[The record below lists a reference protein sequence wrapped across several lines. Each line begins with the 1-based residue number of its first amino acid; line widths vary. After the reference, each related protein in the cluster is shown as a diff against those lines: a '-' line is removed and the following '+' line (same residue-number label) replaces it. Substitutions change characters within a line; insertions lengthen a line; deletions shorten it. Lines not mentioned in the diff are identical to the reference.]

1 MDYKELFLQYIK
13 NERNFSKNTLIAY
26 SNDISQ
32 FHDYLNRRLANCVY
46 KNVDYPILREWVMM
60 MMSMNMS
67 NRSVCRKIGT
77 IRKFFKFLVREGV
90 IEQNPADLLDRPKLP
105 KRLPTFISEDKMK
118 LVGEKD
124 FFNDSNLVV
133 KDINNLGSVD
143 DAEVST
149 EKKFVISRDRLVV
162 ELLYQ
167 TGIRKAEL
175 CGLML
180 KDLDFPK
187 MQILIRGKGNK
198 ERLVPILSGLR
209 EMFEDYLVARKNLF
223 GDFGGIGS
231 YAKDGEYVFLSNKGM
246 NIYSKLVYR
255 IVNKYLAKVTT
266 MKKKSPHVL
275 RHSFATHLLNN
286 GADLVAIKDLMGH
299 ADLGATQLYTH
310 VEFKEL
316 VKIFKQAHP
325 RAEK

>member
-13 NERNFSKNTLIAY
+13 NEKNFSKNTLIAY
-26 SNDISQ
+26 RNDLSQ
-32 FHDYLNRRLANCVY
+32 FHDYLNRKLANFVY
-46 KNVDYPILREWVMM
+46 KDIDYPVLREWVMM
-60 MMSMNMS
+60 LMSMDMS
-67 NRSVCRKIGT
+67 NRTVCRKIGT
-77 IRKFFKFLVREGV
+77 IRKFFKFLMREEV
-90 IEQNPADLLDRPKLP
+90 IDQNPADLLDRPKLP
-105 KRLPTFISEDKMK
+105 KKLPTFVAEDKMEI
-118 LVGEKD
+118 VGEKD

-133 KDINNLGSVD
+133 KDINNLGVV
-143 DAEVST
+143 EEKELST
-149 EKKFVISRDRLVV
+149 EKKFEISRDRLVV

-167 TGIRKAEL
+167 TGIRRAEL

-180 KDLDFPK
+180 RDLDFPK
-187 MQILIRGKGNK
+187 MQILIRGKGDK

-209 EMFEDYLVARKNLF
+209 EIFEDYLVVRKDLF

-231 YAKDGEYVFLSNKGM
+231 YAKDGEYVFLSNTGK
-246 NIYSKLVYR
+246 NIYPKLVYR
-255 IVNKYLAKVTT
+255 IVHKYLAKVTT

-286 GADLVAIKDLMGH
+286 GADLVSIKDLMGH

-316 VKIFKQAHP
+316 VKIFKRAHP